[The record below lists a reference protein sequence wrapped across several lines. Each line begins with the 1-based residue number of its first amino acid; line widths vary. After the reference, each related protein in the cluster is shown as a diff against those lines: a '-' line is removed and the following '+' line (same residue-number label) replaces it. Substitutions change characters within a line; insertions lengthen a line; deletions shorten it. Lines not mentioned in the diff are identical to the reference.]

1 MCGAVHDM
9 NRDIAIVYFYAT
21 DRPLRAA
28 CNEKRRLRLKAPLY
42 YRERNNCLQVVVDHV
57 CDLARQARHGPVLR
71 TDVCRR
77 GDCDLVGVAQCAACE
92 YGGAEACGEG
102 VARAYGVGDLH
113 AGCEQGR
120 YAVVVYD
127 VAAVGAAGEYDGL
140 KIEQTF

>member
-1 MCGAVHDM
+1 MCGM
-9 NRDIAIVYFYAT
+9 TRDIAIVYFYAT
-21 DRPLRAA
+21 DRPLGAVERK
-28 CNEKRRLRLKAPLY
+28 EAPQAGGTSFY
-42 YRERNNCLQVVVDHV
+42 KERNNCLQVVVDHV

-77 GDCDLVGVAQCAACE
+77 GDCDFVGVAQCAAGE

-102 VARAYGVGDLH
+102 VARTYGVGDLH

>member
-1 MCGAVHDM
+1 M
-9 NRDIAIVYFYAT
+9 NYDIAIVYFYAT
-21 DRPLRAA
+21 DRPLRGGA
-28 CNEKRRLRLKAPLY
+28 CNEKRRLRLEAPLY
-42 YRERNNCLQVVVDHV
+42 YKERNNCLQVVVDHV

-77 GDCDLVGVAQCAACE
+77 GDCDLVGVAQCAAGE

-113 AGCEQGR
+113 TGCEQGR

>member
-1 MCGAVHDM
+1 MSVIWRGRRGMAPCCVQT
-9 NRDIAIVYFYAT
+9 YADVAT
-21 DRPLRAA
+21 
-28 CNEKRRLRLKAPLY
+28 
-42 YRERNNCLQVVVDHV
+42 VVVDHV

-102 VARAYGVGDLH
+102 VARTYGVGDLH